1 MMAGILPCCSCLNVP
16 LKDKLMCMNCLL
28 QGLVKNVV
36 WDIGYKRPCPIINL
50 LMPQIAKMREVST
63 LIPILVPECCD
74 NHIVHESIIKI
85 KIKCINQKG
94 LKSFSVKLYKF
105 KKL

>member
-1 MMAGILPCCSCLNVP
+1 MMAGILPCCPCLNVP
-16 LKDKLMCMNCLL
+16 LNDKLARLNCLL
-28 QGLVKNVV
+28 QGLVKNVI
-36 WDIGYKRPCPIINL
+36 WDIGYKRPCPIISP
-50 LMPQIAKMREVST
+50 LMPQIAKTREVSA
-63 LIPILVPECCD
+63 LIPILVPEFRD

-105 KKL
+105 K